1 MINILAEE
9 TAAGRRPACI
19 AESSFVFMFYLLG
32 YEAVDNFF
40 EIMEEKISPFLR
52 LVFGA
57 KAVHFSLPLLHLEPS
72 IVAIGRLLLEVRQ
85 TNIARLFALL
95 RFNLLY

>member
-1 MINILAEE
+1 M
-9 TAAGRRPACI
+9 
-19 AESSFVFMFYLLG
+19 
-32 YEAVDNFF
+32 
-40 EIMEEKISPFLR
+40 
-52 LVFGA
+52 
-57 KAVHFSLPLLHLEPS
+57 HFSLPLLHLEPS